1 LRVRR
6 RAGQDIIL
14 QWNGLVCDALW
25 CVNMDDFMSDVCAN
39 GMGFY
44 SCGGRGGR
52 QRRVPCMG
60 SLARRRWQVSSKK
73 MR

>member
-25 CVNMDDFMSDVCAN
+25 CVNMYDFIRKTDREKWTEVMCVQ
-39 GMGFY
+39 MGWVSTHVVGEEETKDEY
-44 SCGGRGGR
+44 RGW
-52 QRRVPCMG
+52 V
-60 SLARRRWQVSSKK
+60 V
-73 MR
+73 